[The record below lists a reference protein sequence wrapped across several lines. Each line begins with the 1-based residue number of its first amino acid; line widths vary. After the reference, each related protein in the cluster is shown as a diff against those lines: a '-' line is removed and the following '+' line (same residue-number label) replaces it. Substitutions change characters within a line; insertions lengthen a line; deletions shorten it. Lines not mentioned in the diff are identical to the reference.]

1 MNNQVDGFWI
11 PSYGYYNIAFRGY
24 DAKYIINGCRLHNG
38 CITSPYAF
46 MLEEE

>member
-1 MNNQVDGFWI
+1 MDSAFPLMVTI
-11 PSYGYYNIAFRGY
+11 YNIAFRGY